1 MKVVVPGD
9 FIGQGYVAGN
19 GTYVPEDEP
28 GTIYASMAGVVH
40 LIDRVICVRPT
51 KSHYRPDIGDVVVGR
66 VVAVDQSR
74 WQIDVNSYQHAIL
87 NLSAINLPG
96 GVQRRR
102 VQEDQLHIRDYYVE
116 GDMISAEVQS
126 IGTFD
131 GKI

>member
-9 FIGQGYVAGN
+9 FIGEGYVAGN

-28 GTIYASMAGVVH
+28 GIIYASMAGVVH

-66 VVAVDQSR
+66 VVSVDQSR

-102 VQEDQLHIRDYYVE
+102 V
-116 GDMISAEVQS
+116 
-126 IGTFD
+126 
-131 GKI
+131 